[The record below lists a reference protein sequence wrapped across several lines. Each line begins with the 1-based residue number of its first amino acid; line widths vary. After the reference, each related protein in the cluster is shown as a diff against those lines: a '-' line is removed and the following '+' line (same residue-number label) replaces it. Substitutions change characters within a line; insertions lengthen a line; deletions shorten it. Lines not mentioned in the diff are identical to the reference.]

1 MDPTT
6 SWDSLRKQACGRI
19 GYKIGGVSIH
29 AQVHKH
35 GFCKVVYVQTAL
47 VDFYSKVGSVDIAR
61 KVFDEMLEKNV
72 VSWNSILSG
81 YVKSGNLAVARNM
94 FDEMPEKDV
103 ISWNSMVSGYGREG
117 DMEQAC
123 ALFRQ
128 MPERNVAS
136 WNAMISGYLDSGK
149 VELAR
154 SFFDAMPR
162 RNNVS
167 LITMISGYSKCG
179 DVESAKDLFD
189 QMGEKD
195 LLLYNAMIACYAQNS
210 RSKEALLLFNK
221 MIQPNVNIHPD
232 KMTFASVLSACSQLG
247 DMTSGSWIESYM
259 RQLGIQIDDHLAT
272 ALIDLY
278 AKCGSIDK
286 AYKLFQLLQK
296 KDLVSYSAMILGCGL
311 NGRAKDAITL
321 FEQMM
326 EARIS
331 PNLITFTG
339 ILTAYNHFGLV
350 EEGYKCF
357 NLMQKHYE
365 LVLSTDHY
373 GIMVDMLGRA
383 GRLEEAYEL
392 IKSMPM
398 QPHAG
403 VWGALLLACSVHSNL
418 KIGEI
423 AAKHCFELE
432 PDVGNIDAQLWRIF
446 EFVYPSEADDIEEYV
461 MVMLAEKKIEVSTW
475 ISKISVDDGIR
486 PNASLSDLG
495 KLKPVFK
502 KDGTTTA
509 GNSSQVGD
517 GAGAV
522 LLMKRSVA
530 IQKGLPILG
539 VFSQNLDEGFMS
551 WKNSVAIDKI
561 LIRRYVALISMGDAI
576 FLAVNIVASALNLI
590 SGINDLLFLLFVA
603 IKVSFLSFVLGRKSR
618 IELV

>member
-1 MDPTT
+1 MYVEMHRLGLCPNTFAL
-6 SWDSLRKQACGRI
+6 SSSLKACGRI

-47 VDFYSKVGSVDIAR
+47 VDFYSKVGCVEIAR
-61 KVFDEMLEKNV
+61 KVFDEMLVKNV

-81 YVKSGNLAVARNM
+81 YVKSGNLAIARSM

-123 ALFRQ
+123 ALFHQ

-162 RNNVS
+162 RNSVS

-189 QMGEKD
+189 QMVEKD
-195 LLLYNAMIACYAQNS
+195 LLLYNAMISCYAQNS
-210 RSKEALLLFNK
+210 RSKEALQLFHK
-221 MIQPNVNIHPD
+221 MIQPNVNIQPD

-286 AYKLFQLLQK
+286 AYMLFQLLQK

-331 PNLITFTG
+331 PNLITVTG

-350 EEGYKCF
+350 DEGYKCF
-357 NLMQKHYE
+357 NLMQKHYK
-365 LVLSTDHY
+365 LVLLADHY

-418 KIGEI
+418 EIGEI

-432 PDVGNIDAQLWRIF
+432 PDVSGYRSLLSSIYASVGRWDDAKSLREGLQ
-446 EFVYPSEADDIEEYV
+446 
-461 MVMLAEKKIEVSTW
+461 EKIP
-475 ISKISVDDGIR
+475 GC
-486 PNASLSDLG
+486 
-495 KLKPVFK
+495 
-502 KDGTTTA
+502 
-509 GNSSQVGD
+509 
-517 GAGAV
+517 
-522 LLMKRSVA
+522 
-530 IQKGLPILG
+530 
-539 VFSQNLDEGFMS
+539 S
-551 WKNSVAIDKI
+551 WMEQS
-561 LIRRYVALISMGDAI
+561 
-576 FLAVNIVASALNLI
+576 
-590 SGINDLLFLLFVA
+590 
-603 IKVSFLSFVLGRKSR
+603 
-618 IELV
+618 

>member
-1 MDPTT
+1 MYVEMHRLGLCPNTF
-6 SWDSLRKQACGRI
+6 SLSSSLKACGRI

-47 VDFYSKVGSVDIAR
+47 VDFYSKVGCVEIAR

-81 YVKSGNLAVARNM
+81 YVKSGNLAIARSM

-123 ALFRQ
+123 ALFHQ

-162 RNNVS
+162 RNSVS

-195 LLLYNAMIACYAQNS
+195 LLLYNAMISCYAQNS
-210 RSKEALLLFNK
+210 RSKEALQLFHK
-221 MIQPNVNIHPD
+221 MIQPNVNIQPD

-321 FEQMM
+321 FEEMM

-331 PNLITFTG
+331 PNLITVTG
-339 ILTAYNHFGLV
+339 ILTTYNHFGLV
-350 EEGYKCF
+350 DEGYKCF

-365 LVLSTDHY
+365 LVLSADHY

-418 KIGEI
+418 EIGEI

-432 PDVGNIDAQLWRIF
+432 PDVSGYRSLLSSIYASVGRWDDAKSLREGLQ
-446 EFVYPSEADDIEEYV
+446 
-461 MVMLAEKKIEVSTW
+461 EKIP
-475 ISKISVDDGIR
+475 GC
-486 PNASLSDLG
+486 
-495 KLKPVFK
+495 
-502 KDGTTTA
+502 
-509 GNSSQVGD
+509 
-517 GAGAV
+517 
-522 LLMKRSVA
+522 
-530 IQKGLPILG
+530 
-539 VFSQNLDEGFMS
+539 S
-551 WKNSVAIDKI
+551 WMEQS
-561 LIRRYVALISMGDAI
+561 
-576 FLAVNIVASALNLI
+576 
-590 SGINDLLFLLFVA
+590 
-603 IKVSFLSFVLGRKSR
+603 
-618 IELV
+618 

>member
-1 MDPTT
+1 MVVSKLGALLNNPLTLNQANQIYALILTSGLNHLQPLLIRQLLVPQLSYSQPTT
-6 SWDSLRKQACGRI
+6 QYLRLILSHMQDPNVFSWSCTIRFLSLHNQFREAFNMYVEMHRLGLCPNTFSLSSSLKACGRI

-47 VDFYSKVGSVDIAR
+47 VDFYSKVGCVEIAR

-81 YVKSGNLAVARNM
+81 YMKSGNLAVARSM

-136 WNAMISGYLDSGK
+136 WNAMISGYLNSGK

-154 SFFDAMPR
+154 SFFEAMPR

-189 QMGEKD
+189 HMGEKD

-210 RSKEALLLFNK
+210 RSKEALQLFNK
-221 MIQPNVNIHPD
+221 MIQPNVNIQPD

-259 RQLGIQIDDHLAT
+259 KQLGIQIDDHLAT

-326 EARIS
+326 EARIF
-331 PNLITFTG
+331 PNLITVTG
-339 ILTAYNHFGLV
+339 ILTAYNHFVLV

-365 LVLSTDHY
+365 LVLSADHY

-432 PDVGNIDAQLWRIF
+432 PDVSGYRSLLSSIYASVGRWDDAKSLREGLQ
-446 EFVYPSEADDIEEYV
+446 
-461 MVMLAEKKIEVSTW
+461 KKIP
-475 ISKISVDDGIR
+475 GC
-486 PNASLSDLG
+486 
-495 KLKPVFK
+495 
-502 KDGTTTA
+502 
-509 GNSSQVGD
+509 
-517 GAGAV
+517 
-522 LLMKRSVA
+522 
-530 IQKGLPILG
+530 
-539 VFSQNLDEGFMS
+539 S
-551 WKNSVAIDKI
+551 WMEQS
-561 LIRRYVALISMGDAI
+561 
-576 FLAVNIVASALNLI
+576 
-590 SGINDLLFLLFVA
+590 
-603 IKVSFLSFVLGRKSR
+603 
-618 IELV
+618 